1 VISRKNTSPTALCL
15 WFWISEPSCRPS
27 SAAFTGDE
35 IHRSRPSPVATFA
48 GSGFA
53 AGQHGGLNRCRP
65 SPVAKF
71 TGTDLYRNAHGSA
84 LTGGRPSPAAAGVNV
99 YGGQPSTSGGPL
111 RPRFIAGGDCRRSR
125 WRPVAIVHR
134 SPTVKV
140 ICGKNTIFGILS
152 APLPRIS
159 FVRNWANRPG
169 GGPEQQL
176 NIPTSYFLLPH
187 RRPKWQNVGHRIN
200 RSAIA
205 LALTI
210 AL

>member
-140 ICGKNTIFGILS
+140 ILRKKYHFRNI
-152 APLPRIS
+152 
-159 FVRNWANRPG
+159 VR
-169 GGPEQQL
+169 
-176 NIPTSYFLLPH
+176 PTSTDFVCPQLGKPPGRGPRAAVKHSYQLFPVAAPEAQVAKC
-187 RRPKWQNVGHRIN
+187 RP
-200 RSAIA
+200 SD
-205 LALTI
+205 
-210 AL
+210 